1 VLLLERRTVVT
12 GAENVVL
19 VLDQEPKWVGVDPF
33 NKRIDRNS
41 DDNLTTATP
50 AP

>member
-1 VLLLERRTVVT
+1 MAMALRELKKSGGKVLW
-12 GAENVVL
+12 G
-19 VLDQEPKWVGVDPF
+19 VGIDPF

-41 DDNLTTATP
+41 DDNLTEARP